1 MIELPFILASLFFFM
16 ASALTSRPLYNIS
29 QKHYS
34 KRLTAHY
41 DFKVSDLHYSYDQMI
56 YFISM
61 PTSLPYIKD
70 ALKEDLVI
78 EQDFSSY
85 FYPVLKGIKISLKQD
100 GKKMYLAYLPIGS
113 FRLPHLDKLQQE
125 GTIDEQTY
133 LRISTSKLLH
143 PGTLHEVREE
153 VYKQLQVGRY

>member
-1 MIELPFILASLFFFM
+1 MIELSFILATFFFFM
-16 ASALTSRPLYNIS
+16 ASALTSRSLYNLS

-34 KRLTAHY
+34 KRVTAY
-41 DFKVSDLHYSYDQMI
+41 YGFKVSELHYSYDQMI

-61 PTSLPYIKD
+61 PTTLPYIKN

-78 EQDFSSY
+78 EQDYSSY
-85 FYPVLKGIKISLKQD
+85 FFPVLKGIKISLNQH
-100 GKKMYLAYLPIGS
+100 GENMYLAYLPIGN

-133 LRISTSKLLH
+133 LRISTSKLLD
-143 PGTLHEVREE
+143 PGTLQEVREE

>member
-1 MIELPFILASLFFFM
+1 LIELPFILATLFFFM
-16 ASALTSRPLYNIS
+16 ASALTSRPLYNLS

-34 KRLTAHY
+34 NRVTAHY
-41 DFKVSDLHYSYDQMI
+41 GFKVSELHYSYDQMI

-61 PTSLPYIKD
+61 PTTLPYIKN

-78 EQDFSSY
+78 EQDYSSY
-85 FYPVLKGIKISLKQD
+85 FFPVLKGIKISLKQN
-100 GKKMYLAYLPIGS
+100 GENMYLAYLPIGN

-133 LRISTSKLLH
+133 LRISTSKLLD
-143 PGTLHEVREE
+143 PSTLQEVREE

>member
-1 MIELPFILASLFFFM
+1 MIELAFILATLFFFM
-16 ASALTSRPLYNIS
+16 ASALTSRPLYNLS

-34 KRLTAHY
+34 NRVTAHY
-41 DFKVSDLHYSYDQMI
+41 GFKVSELHYSYDQMI

-61 PTSLPYIKD
+61 PTTLPYIKN

-78 EQDFSSY
+78 EQDYSSY
-85 FYPVLKGIKISLKQD
+85 FFPVLKGIKISLKQN
-100 GKKMYLAYLPIGS
+100 GENMYLAYLPIGN

-133 LRISTSKLLH
+133 LRISTSKLLD
-143 PGTLHEVREE
+143 PGTLQEVREE

>member
-1 MIELPFILASLFFFM
+1 MIELAFILATLFFFM
-16 ASALTSRPLYNIS
+16 ASALTSRPLYNLS

-34 KRLTAHY
+34 NRVTAHY
-41 DFKVSDLHYSYDQMI
+41 GFKVSELHYSYDQMI

-61 PTSLPYIKD
+61 PTTLPYIKN

-78 EQDFSSY
+78 EQDYSSY
-85 FYPVLKGIKISLKQD
+85 FFPVLKGIKISLKQN
-100 GKKMYLAYLPIGS
+100 GENMYLAYLPIGN

-133 LRISTSKLLH
+133 LRISTSKLLD
-143 PGTLHEVREE
+143 PSTLQEVREE

>member
-1 MIELPFILASLFFFM
+1 MIELAFILATLFFFM
-16 ASALTSRPLYNIS
+16 ASALTSRPLYNLS

-34 KRLTAHY
+34 NRVTVHY
-41 DFKVSDLHYSYDQMI
+41 GFKVSELHYSYDQMI
-56 YFISM
+56 YFISL
-61 PTSLPYIKD
+61 PTTLPYIKN

-78 EQDFSSY
+78 EQDYSSY
-85 FYPVLKGIKISLKQD
+85 FFPVLKGIKISLKQN
-100 GKKMYLAYLPIGS
+100 GENMYLAYLPIGN

-133 LRISTSKLLH
+133 LKISTSKLLD

>member
-1 MIELPFILASLFFFM
+1 MIELAFILATLVFFM
-16 ASALTSRPLYNIS
+16 VSALTSRPLYNLS

-34 KRLTAHY
+34 NRVTAHY
-41 DFKVSDLHYSYDQMI
+41 GFKVSDLHYSYDQMI

-61 PTSLPYIKD
+61 PTTLPYIKN

-78 EQDFSSY
+78 EQDYSSY
-85 FYPVLKGIKISLKQD
+85 FFPVLKGIKISLKQNSEN
-100 GKKMYLAYLPIGS
+100 MYLAYLPIGN
-113 FRLPHLDKLQQE
+113 FRLPHLDKLQHE

-133 LRISTSKLLH
+133 LRISTSKLLD
-143 PGTLHEVREE
+143 PGTLQEVREE

>member
-1 MIELPFILASLFFFM
+1 MIELAFILATLFFFM
-16 ASALTSRPLYNIS
+16 ASALTSRPLYSLS

-34 KRLTAHY
+34 NRVTAHY
-41 DFKVSDLHYSYDQMI
+41 GFKVSELHYSYDQMI

-61 PTSLPYIKD
+61 PTTLPYIKN

-78 EQDFSSY
+78 EQDYSSY
-85 FYPVLKGIKISLKQD
+85 FFPVLKGIKISLKQN
-100 GKKMYLAYLPIGS
+100 GENMYLAYLPIGN

-133 LRISTSKLLH
+133 LRISTSKLLDH
-143 PGTLHEVREE
+143 STLQEVREE

>member
-1 MIELPFILASLFFFM
+1 LIELSFILATFFFFI
-16 ASALTSRPLYNIS
+16 ASALTSRPLYNLS

-34 KRLTAHY
+34 KRVTAY
-41 DFKVSDLHYSYDQMI
+41 YGFQVSELHYSYDQMI

-61 PTSLPYIKD
+61 PTTLPYIKN
-70 ALKEDLVI
+70 ALKEDLII
-78 EQDFSSY
+78 EQDYSSY
-85 FYPVLKGIKISLKQD
+85 FFPVLKGIKISLKQH
-100 GKKMYLAYLPIGS
+100 GENMYLAYLPIGN

-133 LRISTSKLLH
+133 LRISTSKLLD
-143 PGTLHEVREE
+143 PGTLKEVREE

>member
-1 MIELPFILASLFFFM
+1 MIELAFILATLVFFM
-16 ASALTSRPLYNIS
+16 VSALTSRPLYNLS

-34 KRLTAHY
+34 NRVTAHY
-41 DFKVSDLHYSYDQMI
+41 GFKVSELHYSYDQMI

-61 PTSLPYIKD
+61 PTNLPYIKN

-78 EQDFSSY
+78 EQDYSSY
-85 FYPVLKGIKISLKQD
+85 FFPVLKGIKISLKQN
-100 GKKMYLAYLPIGS
+100 GENMYLAYLPIGN
-113 FRLPHLDKLQQE
+113 FRLPHLDKLQHE

-133 LRISTSKLLH
+133 LRISTSKLLD
-143 PGTLHEVREE
+143 PGTLQEVREE

>member
-1 MIELPFILASLFFFM
+1 LIELAFILATLFFFM
-16 ASALTSRPLYNIS
+16 ASALTSRPLYNLS

-34 KRLTAHY
+34 NRVTAHY
-41 DFKVSDLHYSYDQMI
+41 GFKVSELHYSYDQMI

-61 PTSLPYIKD
+61 PTTLPYIKN

-78 EQDFSSY
+78 EQDYSSY
-85 FYPVLKGIKISLKQD
+85 FFPVLKGIKISLKQN
-100 GKKMYLAYLPIGS
+100 GENMYLAYLPIGN

-133 LRISTSKLLH
+133 LRISTSKLLD
-143 PGTLHEVREE
+143 PSTLQEVREE

>member
-1 MIELPFILASLFFFM
+1 MIELAFILATLFFFM
-16 ASALTSRPLYNIS
+16 ASALTSRPLYNLS

-34 KRLTAHY
+34 NRVTAHY
-41 DFKVSDLHYSYDQMI
+41 GFKVSELHYSYDQMI

-61 PTSLPYIKD
+61 PTTLPYIKN

-78 EQDFSSY
+78 EQDYSSY
-85 FYPVLKGIKISLKQD
+85 FFPVLKGIKISLKQN
-100 GKKMYLAYLPIGS
+100 GENMYLAYLPIGN

-133 LRISTSKLLH
+133 LRISTSKLLDH
-143 PGTLHEVREE
+143 STLQEVREE

>member
-1 MIELPFILASLFFFM
+1 MIELAVILSTLFFFM
-16 ASALTSRPLYNIS
+16 ASALTSRPLYTLS

-34 KRLTAHY
+34 NRVTEHY
-41 DFKVSDLHYSYDQMI
+41 GFKVSELHYSYDQMI

-61 PTSLPYIKD
+61 PTTLPYVKN

-78 EQDFSSY
+78 EQDYSSY
-85 FYPVLKGIKISLKQD
+85 FFPVLKGIKISLKQN
-100 GKKMYLAYLPIGS
+100 GENMYLAYLPIGN

-133 LRISTSKLLH
+133 LRISTSKLLD
-143 PGTLHEVREE
+143 PGTLQEVREE